1 MLLLI
6 SYLFVCFLYVLV
18 RLLFWFWEK
27 GGAVRGLVRGVALG
41 DERVVAGDFSGV
53 IHDLLT
59 IRVGFEKIIASA
71 GDKMTRKHLAAS
83 VARAKKIFWNLRQV
97 SLEPKKIPAPLRQ
110 VSHEPK
116 NIFGTCDNWAKA
128 FRKKRG
134 ACDKSRKEALSVFPR
149 HCME

>member
-1 MLLLI
+1 M
-6 SYLFVCFLYVLV
+6 
-18 RLLFWFWEK
+18 
-27 GGAVRGLVRGVALG
+27 ALG

-83 VARAKKIFWNLRQV
+83 VARAKKIFWDLRQ
-97 SLEPKKIPAPLRQ
+97 LPQER
-110 VSHEPK
+110 K